1 MGPQLGTGEPFIL
14 EESVESR
21 RKPLEPQISQPGPQ
35 ALP

>member
-21 RKPLEPQISQPGPQ
+21 GKPLGPQISQLGPQ
-35 ALP
+35 ASP